1 MKPVPSLIL
10 VVCLAFASAATAQQA
25 PRAVPVED
33 SAPAP
38 RAIPVEPGAAQPP
51 PRAEVVS
58 DPNKPKGPDEDLF
71 DYATLAFSQKDYTIA
86 AQSFGKY
93 LSTYS
98 QGRHVAE
105 AMFRLGECY
114 RNQGQMGEGERYY
127 REVVDRFPKSE
138 FSSYAAYWL
147 GVVSYNNKDFKGAA
161 TYFAYCE
168 TRATVAKVKLA
179 AAYYKSESYLGL
191 NDRKKQLE
199 ALQPVLVAKKDNEFL
214 ERALLSAATAHQA
227 NGKNQLALP
236 MLMELL
242 ETSQDPSVQG
252 NAALKAAIIQSELKK
267 SAEAVALFERV
278 LKNGVVPQEQRG
290 AAMVGIIGEL
300 YAKGDYDGVV
310 DIYNRNAT
318 NLPPPDLRPRM
329 LVHVGNAQRMKKNY
343 ARAIELYDMVLQ
355 YFPQHE
361 LAFESAYWKVFCA
374 YQSEDRRLTD
384 IVAGFL
390 AQYEPGHPDHEFI
403 NTARLLI
410 ADYHFNKQNYK
421 LAADAYGLL
430 NVAKLQERFRASTL
444 FHRGWSLSEAGKHT
458 EAIASLNDFIK
469 GYPTDKEMPR
479 ALAKRGLS
487 YKETQNPT
495 GALEDFSRII
505 KEFPQSETLE
515 LAYYL
520 SGVIHY
526 DQRNWKAT
534 IADFEG
540 LAKKFPSSA
549 AGGEAAYKTGLA
561 WVELKDTVKA
571 LPHFRNAVRLDEKTY
586 GNVGTQKILLC
597 LWNQKDVDALGKE
610 VDAYRGKYADAVL
623 VPRLLGYLGLSYFDR
638 KDFAR
643 SSRYLTWA
651 VTPDAPENTEP
662 VMWNYLGQALLEV
675 KNYDECVKA
684 MDNFL
689 KVTPDNLPKAKG
701 FLTKAKAELGL
712 GKLDESQATAAA
724 GLNIV
729 KDGGVQGQ
737 LLIAQGDALLAAG
750 DKLETEGN
758 HAGAAEKWQA
768 AAAKYVV
775 PSQILDDEVVTP
787 EALDKAAAA
796 LDRIG
801 DKEKAANLRDQLKKT
816 FPDYKPLPP
825 SPPPLA
831 PPPSA
836 PAVPATPVTPQ

>member
-1 MKPVPSLIL
+1 MKPVPPSIL
-10 VVCLAFASAATAQQA
+10 AVCLAITSAATAQQA
-25 PRAVPVED
+25 PRAVPVQD
-33 SAPAP
+33 PAP
-38 RAIPVEPGAAQPP
+38 RAIPVEADATQPA
-51 PRAEVVS
+51 PRAQVVA

-71 DYATLAFSQKDYTIA
+71 DYASLAYSQKDYNIA

-93 LSTYS
+93 LSS
-98 QGRHVAE
+98 FPQGRHVAE
-105 AMFRLGECY
+105 SLFRLGECY
-114 RNQGQMGEGERYY
+114 RNQGQMPEGERYY

-147 GVVSYNNKDFKGAA
+147 GVVAYNNKDFKGAA

-179 AAYYKSESYLGL
+179 ASFYKSEAYAGL

-199 ALQPVLVAKKDNEFL
+199 ALKPVLAEKKDNEFL
-214 ERALLSAATAHQA
+214 ERALLSAATAYQSD
-227 NGKNQLALP
+227 GKNQLALP
-236 MLMELL
+236 MLLEVL
-242 ETSQDPSVQG
+242 ETSQDPAVQG

-267 SAEAVALFERV
+267 SDEAVELFQRV
-278 LKNGVVPQEQRG
+278 LKNSVIPQEQRG
-290 AAMVGIIGEL
+290 AAMVGVIGEL

-310 DIYNRNAT
+310 DTYNRNAT

-329 LVHVGNAQRMKKNY
+329 LVHVGNAQRMKKNF

-374 YQSEDRRLTD
+374 YQTEDRRLTE
-384 IVAGFL
+384 IVAAFL

-403 NTARLLI
+403 NTSRLLI

-444 FHRGWSLSEAGKHT
+444 FHRGWSLSEAGKHV
-458 EAIASLNDFIK
+458 EAIASLTDFIK
-469 GYPTDKEMPR
+469 DYPADKEVPR

-487 YKETQNPT
+487 QKETQNPT
-495 GALEDFSRII
+495 AALEDFARII
-505 KEFPQSETLE
+505 KDFPQSGTLE

-534 IADFEG
+534 IADFE
-540 LAKKFPSSA
+540 AMVKKFPASA
-549 AGGEAAYKTGLA
+549 AAAEAAYKTGLS
-561 WVELKDTVKA
+561 WIELKDTNKA
-571 LPHFRNAVRLDEKTY
+571 LPHFRNAVRLDEKAY

-597 LWNQKDVDALGKE
+597 LWNQKDVDGLSKE
-610 VDAYRGKYADAVL
+610 VDDYRGKYSDAIL
-623 VPRLLGYLGLSYFDR
+623 VPRLLGYLGLSFFDR

-675 KNYDECVKA
+675 KSYDEC
-684 MDNFL
+684 
-689 KVTPDNLPKAKG
+689 
-701 FLTKAKAELGL
+701 
-712 GKLDESQATAAA
+712 QATAAA

-737 LLIAQGDALLAAG
+737 LLIVQGDALLAAG

-758 HAGAAEKWQA
+758 HTGAAEKWQE
-768 AAAKYVV
+768 AAAKFVV
-775 PSQILDDEVVTP
+775 PSQILEDDVVTP
-787 EALDKAAAA
+787 EALDKAASA

-801 DKEKAANLRDQLKKT
+801 DKEKAAAMREQLKTK
-816 FPDYKPLPP
+816 FPKYKVG
-825 SPPPLA
+825 A
-831 PPPSA
+831 
-836 PAVPATPVTPQ
+836 